1 MLPPSGPVML
11 PAIPQH
17 VVANAAGRCFTRG
30 SLVFFQR
37 AEQKL
42 SKKPRRG
49 EQRGKQSKSR
59 KGTISK
65 FAIHHNPLPTTRV
78 EIGSSAAAADVHQQ
92 LWHGVWICA
101 WLWFN
106 RCNSLPYQLQFWRRA
121 PSTVATVVWLL
132 IRKCHSMFL
141 YKHTKCLGLK
151 THFVFF
157 LPGTEWSHW
166 ERSISNHSEN
176 THWLC

>member
-78 EIGSSAAAADVHQQ
+78 EIGSSAAAADVHIDMRLAVIQQ
-92 LWHGVWICA
+92 VQFLA
-101 WLWFN
+101 
-106 RCNSLPYQLQFWRRA
+106 LPT
-121 PSTVATVVWLL
+121 S
-132 IRKCHSMFL
+132 I
-141 YKHTKCLGLK
+141 LK
-151 THFVFF
+151 TSSFNSCDSSLVAYKEVPLHVPF
-157 LPGTEWSHW
+157 LSTQ
-166 ERSISNHSEN
+166 NV
-176 THWLC
+176 